1 METINNQK
9 KNRKNNAVQL
19 PLDISNIILPKY
31 VVYHEECY
39 NREKSLFRNFF
50 RIENY
55 PFDNSYNIKKNIC
68 SSKSNKISIIQ
79 KLEEIKL
86 KLNEL
91 NKNNMID
98 NSNNILPKYIN
109 IRNLENNKYMLYD
122 NKNKDNDKRISARML
137 YDDCKDISL
146 NINIFLNKLKKKYN
160 I

>member
-9 KNRKNNAVQL
+9 KNRKNNAIQL
-19 PLDISNIILPKY
+19 PVDISNIILPKY

-39 NREKSLFRNFF
+39 NKEKSLFRNFF

-55 PFDNSYNIKKNIC
+55 PFDNSYNTKKNIC

-79 KLEEIKL
+79 KLDEIKS

-91 NKNNMID
+91 NKNNIQD
-98 NSNNILPKYIN
+98 NSNNILPKYVN
-109 IRNLENNKYMLYD
+109 IRNLESNKYIIYD
-122 NKNKDNDKRISARML
+122 NKNKDKDKRIAARMI
-137 YDDCKDISL
+137 YDNCKDISL
-146 NINIFLNKLKKKYN
+146 NINIFMNKLKNKYN